1 MAPIQISYDL
11 IWGHLLNES
20 LAPQDHFLLVYGLAY
35 LATIKSLL
43 NIFSSYFYGLA
54 QTIKLSNRGDA

>member
-11 IWGHLLNES
+11 IWGHLLNGS
-20 LAPQDHFLLVYGLAY
+20 LARQDHFLVVYGLAY

-43 NIFSSYFYGLA
+43 NILVRTF
-54 QTIKLSNRGDA
+54 TV